1 MAKVGAFWDSS
12 PQNFGEAIHAQVR
25 TLTRA
30 KALAIFEYCVEHSPV
45 DSGAYR
51 ASWNISEGSPE
62 YKWVGRQ
69 PRNSRELD
77 PPFAPKLS
85 TLFYRTFFV
94 TNGAPYALRLEQGW
108 SEQAPLGVVREA
120 LKWVS

>member
-12 PQNFGEAIHAQVR
+12 PRNFGEAIHAQVR
-25 TLTRA
+25 TLTR
-30 KALAIFEYCVEHSPV
+30 KNALAIFEYCVEHSPV

-51 ASWNISEGSPE
+51 ASWHISEGSPE
-62 YKWVGRQ
+62 YRWVGRQ
-69 PRNSRELD
+69 PRNSSELD